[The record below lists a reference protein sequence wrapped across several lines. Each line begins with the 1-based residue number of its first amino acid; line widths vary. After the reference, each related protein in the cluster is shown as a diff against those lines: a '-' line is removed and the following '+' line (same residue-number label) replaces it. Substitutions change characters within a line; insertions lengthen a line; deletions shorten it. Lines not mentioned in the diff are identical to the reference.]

1 MDQSWTQNNKF
12 WGNSSFRFFFTLDSC
27 FFFWWFSVRHR
38 YFCDDFPPFFSGG
51 SRSGFWNHR
60 SQKILNISG
69 GFSGNSSFR
78 FFFDSGGFFF
88 LVVFGQ
94 AQIFLW
100 WFPPFFLVVLEY
112 CGYYR
117 SQKIQNIS
125 DGFQEIHRFD
135 FLTRVFFFWWF

>member
-12 WGNSSFRFFFTLDSC
+12 WGNSSFRFFFTLDSF

-38 YFCDDFPPFFSGG
+38 YFCDD
-51 SRSGFWNHR
+51 
-60 SQKILNISG
+60 
-69 GFSGNSSFR
+69 
-78 FFFDSGGFFF
+78 
-88 LVVFGQ
+88 
-94 AQIFLW
+94 
-100 WFPPFFLVVLEY
+100 FPPFFLVVLEY

-135 FLTRVFFFWWF
+135 FLTRVFFFLVVLEYYNYHRSQNILNISGSFSGNSPFRFLKTLVVCIFSGSNSKDGI